1 MMKNPSLGWDIGT
14 AYDLFVSMK
23 AIHQPLSY
31 GIRASWAAGVRS
43 RLPMELRETL
53 ELTSTAIH
61 LPLHWLYSL
70 PQPKNAATVLTHLE
84 KIPSSER
91 LITLAF
97 PPHIHSEY
105 RDILINTN
113 SKHEWSTV
121 EVKVLR
127 NSMRSPYHIA
137 AADYLDVLRKVWTN
151 QEQIGQMLYPAY
163 KAFIDGFFIEE
174 ETRIIPSIQV
184 GLAHAQ
190 ARSGSLPIPALLE
203 ELSMGVRFGDFL
215 QIPNLI
221 LAPSFWGSP
230 FVFYDFVDS
239 KTNMLL
245 FGSRPD
251 DCALIPGDI
260 IPESL
265 LRGLK
270 ALADPTRL
278 RILRN
283 LADGPLTPT
292 QLARS
297 LRLRTPTVTHHLL
310 ALRLAGLIQVIIS
323 LGGERRYATRV
334 EGLGSTQETLEKF
347 VNGE

>member
-1 MMKNPSLGWDIGT
+1 MKHPSLGWDIGT

-23 AIHQPLSY
+23 AIHQPLTY
-31 GIRASWAAGVRS
+31 GLRGSWAAGVRS

-53 ELTSTAIH
+53 ELVSMALRI
-61 LPLHWLYSL
+61 PLHWLHTL
-70 PQPKNAATVLTHLE
+70 PKPKNAATVLTHLE
-84 KIPSSER
+84 KIPPSDR
-91 LITLAF
+91 LIRLAF
-97 PPHIHSEY
+97 PPHIQSEY

-113 SKHEWSTV
+113 PKRKWSAV
-121 EVKVLR
+121 EVKALR
-127 NSMRSPYHIA
+127 NSLRTSYRIS
-137 AADYLDVLRKVWTN
+137 AADYLDTLRKIWTR
-151 QEQIGQMLYPAY
+151 QEQIGQMLYPAL
-163 KAFIDGFFIEE
+163 KAFFDGFFIEE
-174 ETRIIPSIQV
+174 EARIIPSLQV

-190 ARSGSLPIPALLE
+190 ARSGSLQIPALLE
-203 ELSMGVRFGDFL
+203 ELSLGVRFGDFL
-215 QIPNLI
+215 NIPELV

-230 FVFYDFVDS
+230 FVFYDYVDS

-323 LGGERRYATRV
+323 SLGERRYATRV

>member
-1 MMKNPSLGWDIGT
+1 MNYPTLGWDIGT

-23 AIHQPLSY
+23 AIHQPLTY

-53 ELTSTAIH
+53 ELTSAVIH
-61 LPLHWLYSL
+61 LPLHWLFSL
-70 PQPKNAATVLTHLE
+70 PKPKNASTVLTYLE
-84 KIPSSER
+84 KIPPPER
-91 LITLAF
+91 LTRLAF
-97 PPHIHSEY
+97 PPYIHNEY
-105 RDILINTN
+105 REILTNT
-113 SKHEWSTV
+113 SPKRKWSAV
-121 EVKVLR
+121 EIKVLR
-127 NSMRSPYHIA
+127 NSIRSPYRISS
-137 AADYLDVLRKVWTN
+137 ADYLDILRKVWTN
-151 QEQIGQMLYPAY
+151 QDRFGQMLYPAY

-174 ETRIIPSIQV
+174 EARIIPSLQV
-184 GLAHAQ
+184 GLTHAQ
-190 ARSGSLPIPALLE
+190 SRSGSLPIPALLE
-203 ELSMGVRFGDFL
+203 ELSLGVRFGDFL
-215 QIPNLI
+215 KIPNLI
-221 LAPSFWGSP
+221 LAPSFWSSP
-230 FVFYDFVDS
+230 FVFYDNVDT
-239 KTNMLL
+239 KTNMIL

-278 RILRN
+278 RILRS
-283 LADGPLTPT
+283 LADGPQTPT
-292 QLARS
+292 QLAHS

-310 ALRLAGLIQVIIS
+310 SLRLAGLIQVTFS
-323 LGGERRYATRV
+323 LDGERRFATRV

>member
-1 MMKNPSLGWDIGT
+1 MKYPTLGWDIGT

-23 AIHQPLSY
+23 AIHQPLTY
-31 GIRASWAAGVRS
+31 GIRGSWAAGVRS

-53 ELTSTAIH
+53 ELTSTVLNI
-61 LPLHWLYSL
+61 PLHWLYSL
-70 PQPKNAATVLTHLE
+70 PKPKNASTVLTHLE
-84 KIPSSER
+84 KIPPAER
-91 LITLAF
+91 LTTLAF
-97 PPHIHSEY
+97 PSHINNEY
-105 RDILINTN
+105 RDILVNTN
-113 SKHEWSTV
+113 SKHKWSTA
-121 EVKVLR
+121 EVKILR
-127 NSMRSPYHIA
+127 NSMRTPYHVS
-137 AADYLDVLRKVWTN
+137 AADYLDIIRKVWTN
-151 QEQIGQMLYPAY
+151 QKQIGAMLYPAY

-174 ETRIIPSIQV
+174 ETRIIPSLNL
-184 GLAHAQ
+184 GLSHAQ

-203 ELSMGVRFGDFL
+203 ELSLGVRFGDFL
-215 QIPNLI
+215 QIPELI

-230 FVFYDFVDS
+230 FVFYDYVDN

-278 RILRN
+278 KILRN
-283 LADGPLTPT
+283 LADGPQTPT

-310 ALRLAGLIQVIIS
+310 ALRLAGLIQVTIS
-323 LGGERRYATRV
+323 LDGERRYATRV